1 MPGSRRASVT
11 STVPTPPVTGSHRL
25 AVRER
30 PLSRKRAG
38 VAWAGL
44 CVGVLTMVV
53 LVVFML
59 QNTRSV
65 QVSFLW
71 MHGTVPLASALLIA
85 AVGTAVVI
93 AMVGTVRITQLRL
106 RDRRS

>member
-1 MPGSRRASVT
+1 MPDSRRDAVT
-11 STVPTPPVTGSHRL
+11 SIVPTQPTAGSHRL
-25 AVRER
+25 AA
-30 PLSRKRAG
+30 RKLPRAG
-38 VAWAGL
+38 VARAGL

-71 MHGTVPLASALLIA
+71 MHGTVPLASTLLIA
-85 AVGTAVVI
+85 AVGTAVAI
-93 AMVGTVRITQLRL
+93 ALVGTVRNAQLRP
-106 RDRRS
+106 RDRRG